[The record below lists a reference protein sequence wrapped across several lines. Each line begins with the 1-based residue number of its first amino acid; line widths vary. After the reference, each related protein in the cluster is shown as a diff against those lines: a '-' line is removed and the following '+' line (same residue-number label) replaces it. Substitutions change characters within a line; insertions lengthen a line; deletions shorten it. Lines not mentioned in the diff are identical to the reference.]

1 MFDEKNQEQVVEE
14 TLEAS
19 EIQNVEKASAD
30 DASTTTAD
38 NVAEIAD
45 YLNPELFN
53 DVKTLSDSDLDENS
67 NPTEVS
73 DELEKKYSSTFG
85 DISEHSLIEGRVVG
99 MNDRDVLIDI
109 GFKSEGIIDRSEFKA
124 DDLPVIGDQ
133 VEVYLEFIEDASG
146 NTILSKEKADF
157 MRRWKELKDAFE
169 SEKIIKGKIVRRI
182 KGGLIVDLGVVQAFL
197 PGSQVD
203 VRPIQDFDIYL
214 DREIE
219 IRIVKFNESRK
230 NIVVSHKVIL
240 EDSLQEQREALFKE
254 LEVGSILEGRVKNVT
269 DFGVFVDLGGIDG
282 LLHITDLSWGRVNH
296 PSEVLSMN
304 DLITVKVIEY
314 DEDRKR
320 VSLGLKQLAP
330 HPWEDVEIKYP
341 IGNVVKGKVVSL
353 TNYGCF
359 IELEPGVE
367 GLVHVSEISWTKHI
381 KNPSEVYNMGDDV
394 DAKVLSIDIEDKKI
408 SLGVK
413 QLTPDPW
420 DEIEEKYMVGTVH
433 KAIVQ
438 NLTQFGAF
446 AALEEGID
454 GLVHV
459 SDLSWTKVVKHPK
472 EVVEKDQEIEVR
484 ILEISREN
492 RRISL
497 GFKQVGDDP
506 WPDIVNHY
514 EAGKEVSGE
523 IIRVLDKGIII
534 QLEMGVEG
542 IIPFGKM
549 SKKDRRALANQY
561 EIGANLS
568 GIVMKVSPEDKKVVL
583 YKEELAGAGNRTS
596 ANDEVKQYLTN
607 QKTDSGEKLELPQE
621 LIDIASQAEKDGIED
636 DSMPLNL
643 KSKKKNRQPQWGWKF
658 ILKLNKPIESLIGQ
672 KLSLLFGA
680 LGLALLL
687 WIFVVSQDEYTLILD
702 LPIEARNLN
711 VQKAHKEEVPS

>member
-14 TLEAS
+14 ALETS
-19 EIQNVEKASAD
+19 EIQNDEKASAYN
-30 DASTTTAD
+30 ASTTTAD
-38 NVAEIAD
+38 NVAEITD

-53 DVKTLSDSDLDENS
+53 DVKTLSDSDLEENS
-67 NPTEVS
+67 NPTQVS
-73 DELEKKYSSTFG
+73 DELEKKYSGTFG

-109 GFKSEGIIDRSEFKA
+109 GFKSEGIIDRSEFKP
-124 DDLPVIGDQ
+124 DDLPLIGDQ

-169 SEKIIKGKIVRRI
+169 NEKIIKGKIVRRI

-230 NIVVSHKVIL
+230 NIVVSHKIIL

-330 HPWEDVEIKYP
+330 HPWEDVEIKFP

-381 KNPSEVYNMGDDV
+381 KNPSEVYNMGDEV

-433 KAIVQ
+433 KATVQ

-446 AALEEGID
+446 AALEEGVD

-506 WPDIVNHY
+506 WPEIVNHY

-534 QLEMGVEG
+534 QLDMGVEG

-583 YKEELAGAGNRTS
+583 YKEELAGTGNRTT

-621 LIDIASQAEKDGIED
+621 LIDLASQAEKDGIED
-636 DSMPLNL
+636 DATDSE
-643 KSKKKNRQPQWGWKF
+643 F
-658 ILKLNKPIESLIGQ
+658 EGQ
-672 KLSLLFGA
+672 K
-680 LGLALLL
+680 
-687 WIFVVSQDEYTLILD
+687 
-702 LPIEARNLN
+702 
-711 VQKAHKEEVPS
+711 EE

>member
-14 TLEAS
+14 ALETS
-19 EIQNVEKASAD
+19 EIQNDEKVSAYN
-30 DASTTTAD
+30 ASTTTAD
-38 NVAEIAD
+38 NVAEITD
-45 YLNPELFN
+45 YLNPEIFK
-53 DVKTLSDSDLDENS
+53 DVKTLSDSDLEENL
-67 NPTEVS
+67 NPTQVS
-73 DELEKKYSSTFG
+73 DELEKKYSGTFG

-109 GFKSEGIIDRSEFKA
+109 GFKSEGIIDRSEFKP
-124 DDLPVIGDQ
+124 DDLPLIGDQ

-169 SEKIIKGKIVRRI
+169 NEKIIKGKIVRRI

-230 NIVVSHKVIL
+230 NIVVSHKIIL

-330 HPWEDVEIKYP
+330 HPWEDVEIKFP

-381 KNPSEVYNMGDDV
+381 KNPSEVYNMGDEV

-433 KAIVQ
+433 KATVQ

-446 AALEEGID
+446 AALEEGVD

-506 WPDIVNHY
+506 WPEIVNHY

-534 QLEMGVEG
+534 QLDMGVEG

-583 YKEELAGAGNRTS
+583 YKEELAGTGNRTT

-621 LIDIASQAEKDGIED
+621 LIDLASQAEKDGIED
-636 DSMPLNL
+636 EATDSE
-643 KSKKKNRQPQWGWKF
+643 F
-658 ILKLNKPIESLIGQ
+658 EGQ
-672 KLSLLFGA
+672 K
-680 LGLALLL
+680 
-687 WIFVVSQDEYTLILD
+687 
-702 LPIEARNLN
+702 
-711 VQKAHKEEVPS
+711 EE